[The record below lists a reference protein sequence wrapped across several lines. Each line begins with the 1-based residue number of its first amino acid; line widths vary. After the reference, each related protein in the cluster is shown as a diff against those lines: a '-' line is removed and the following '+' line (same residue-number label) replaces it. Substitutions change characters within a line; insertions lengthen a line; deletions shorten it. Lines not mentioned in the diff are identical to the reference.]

1 MNLPIQGMVFAL
13 LSGMFCNGKTNAIVK
28 KDELEA
34 LPASILRKMLITEIQ
49 KFIHA
54 LGLMAPM
61 KNLIEERDHIKAMI
75 EILTRKEEVEFDQMM
90 GRYFPNAS

>member
-1 MNLPIQGMVFAL
+1 
-13 LSGMFCNGKTNAIVK
+13 
-28 KDELEA
+28 
-34 LPASILRKMLITEIQ
+34 
-49 KFIHA
+49 
-54 LGLMAPM
+54 MAPM